1 MLNGELEL
9 RNAEVALATARRNE
23 YVAQAN
29 LLLAMGRLDIT
40 VLAPG
45 AEVYDPAA
53 NYDRVRN
60 RGALPWEG
68 AIEALDRIAA
78 PPITATPDAPDA
90 PIDQRLKG
98 DVIRTA
104 PGELR
109 PY

>member
-1 MLNGELEL
+1 
-9 RNAEVALATARRNE
+9 
-23 YVAQAN
+23 
-29 LLLAMGRLDIT
+29 MGRLDIV

-45 AEVYDPAA
+45 AEVYDPAV
-53 NYDRVRN
+53 NYERVRN
-60 RGALPWEG
+60 RGSLPWEG

-78 PPITATPDAPDA
+78 PQIVPTPDAPDA

-98 DVIRTA
+98 DVIQTA